1 MTMQEVGVANQLTL
15 LRLALSPVFIAVF
28 IIGGWGCYLAA
39 LLVAGLIELTDLLDG
54 YIARSRKQTSDFG
67 KLADPM
73 ADTVSRFSIF
83 LCFLWG
89 GFAELW
95 VVALIFYRELIVA
108 YIRVAAARAG
118 TVLAARLSGKI
129 KAMTQGIV
137 ILAILI
143 LIVLTPS
150 NDPFA
155 LDTTKITARRLMIL
169 IVIVEVWS
177 GFDYV
182 RMSLPM
188 LRSLL
193 RRKP

>member
-1 MTMQEVGVANQLTL
+1 VTMQEVGVANQLTL

-137 ILAILI
+137 ILAILM

-169 IVIVEVWS
+169 IAIVEVWS

>member
-137 ILAILI
+137 ILAILM

-169 IVIVEVWS
+169 IAIVEVWS